1 MIKLQDIDMNLLVVF
16 QLLYRARKTQ
26 LVADE
31 LGLTQPAISHSLR
44 RLRKLLNDELFE
56 RTSHGLKPTPYA
68 DQIAEPIAYAL
79 TTLHESLNI
88 RENFEPASSERVFS
102 LAMTDIGEVYF
113 MPKLM
118 LKLAQ
123 VAPGVTLT
131 TVRNSGVNLKEAME
145 MGEVDLAVGLLPQL
159 GAGYFQRRLF
169 EQKYVILMRKDHPL
183 SSKDFGPDEFLKAK
197 HAVVVAED
205 TGHGLAEKLISELA
219 APRFIQLRLPHFI
232 AVPYIISTT
241 DLIVTVPEKLAETT
255 LEQFDLIMRPLPIEI
270 KSIQINLFWHR
281 RFHQDAG
288 NQWLRGLM
296 FDLFSE

>member
-16 QLLYRARKTQ
+16 QLLYRERKTQ

-123 VAPGVTLT
+123 VAPRVTLT
-131 TVRNSGVNLKEAME
+131 TLRNSGVKLKEAME

-183 SSKDFGPDEFLKAK
+183 SSKDFGLDEFLKAK
-197 HAVVVAED
+197 HAVVVAEE

-219 APRFIQLRLPHFI
+219 APRFIQLRLPHFT

-288 NQWLRGLM
+288 NQWLRGLI

>member
-16 QLLYRARKTQ
+16 ELLYRARKTQ

-44 RLRKLLNDELFE
+44 RLRKLLDDELFE

-79 TTLHESLNI
+79 TTMHESLNI

-131 TVRNSGVNLKEAME
+131 TVRNSGVKLKEAME

-183 SSKDFGPDEFLKAK
+183 SSKDFGLDEFLKAK
-197 HAVVVAED
+197 HAVVVAEE

-219 APRFIQLRLPHFI
+219 APRFIQLRLPHFT

-288 NQWLRGLM
+288 NQWLRGLI